1 MGAVTLRTEANSLI
15 EGELTGRILA
25 CAIDVHRELG
35 PGMLESTYRICLAH
49 RLRMEGLTV
58 RQEQPI
64 AIDFKGQLIENAY
77 RADLIV
83 ADTVLVELKAVEAL
97 LPVHEAQVL
106 TYLKFLNLRVGLL
119 LNFNVTSLRQGIRRF
134 VC

>member
-1 MGAVTLRTEANSLI
+1 MSGGPLEMKLANRENEMDAARPRREAGSLI
-15 EGELTGRILA
+15 GGELTGRILGS
-25 CAIDVHRELG
+25 AIDVHRELG
-35 PGMLESTYRICLAH
+35 PGMLESTYRICLLH

-64 AIDFKGQLIENAY
+64 ALDFKGQLIENAY

-106 TYLKFLNLRVGLL
+106 TYLKFLN
-119 LNFNVTSLRQGIRRF
+119 
-134 VC
+134 